1 MKSSFVAAMLLS
13 VSSGVVFAQD
23 MQAQSHIES
32 VTVYPQGADIL
43 RVAKVDL
50 AGGEDTIVFTDL
62 PEGVDPQ
69 SIRLEGSGV
78 TSFEI
83 GSVDTKLQSL
93 TEANTGERKA
103 LETQIDKLNDERGGL
118 DRSIGDYETERK
130 LLLTLADKTRVQSSG
145 VAAPNAVDVAGLDV
159 MLTTVATRLA
169 TTSKAIQD
177 GKIRQRIIDKEIA
190 ALQLKVQNF
199 AAEGLQHLQ
208 ASVHIASKAPMVAD
222 LRLSYR
228 VQNAAWHA
236 FYDARLSLPKEGEDP
251 RFSLVRRAEV
261 QQATGEDWNDVH
273 LILSTA
279 QPASGAAAPN
289 LEEQQLS
296 NMRAE
301 GKVMRAPAPASLAL
315 DKAASSKMKNGGEQE
330 VADAAEKPAIEQ
342 QAQVQSTGFD
352 ANYVIDE
359 RVSIDKNGT
368 SKKVNIGST
377 DYKGKLTVES
387 VPRLDRHAYLSVA
400 FTTSADAP
408 LLSGPVNLFRDG
420 SYVGQVAMN
429 EFASGEEAKLGFGV
443 DDLVKVKRNEV
454 NRMAAQVGLITS
466 SDTQEMAWD
475 ITITNLHG
483 MKMPIRI
490 VDRKPFSSDEK
501 ILVSDVAGVT
511 PASVTDVEHKR
522 GVLAWDLNLEPKA
535 KAEIHTGYKITT
547 PKDVYVGM
555 VD

>member
-1 MKSSFVAAMLLS
+1 MKSSFVAALLLS

-377 DYKGKLTVES
+377 DYKGKLSVEA
-387 VPRLDRHAYLSVA
+387 VPRLDPHAYLSVA

-454 NRMAAQVGLITS
+454 KRMAAQVGLITS

>member
-1 MKSSFVAAMLLS
+1 MKSSFVAALLLS

-83 GSVDTKLQSL
+83 GSIDTKLQGL

-279 QPASGAAAPN
+279 QPASAAAAPN

-301 GKVMRAPAPASLAL
+301 GKVMRAPTPASLAL

-377 DYKGKLTVES
+377 DYKGKLTVEA
-387 VPRLDRHAYLSVA
+387 VPRLDPHAYLSVA

-429 EFASGEEAKLGFGV
+429 EFVSGEEAKLGFGV

-454 NRMAAQVGLITS
+454 KRMAAQVGLITS

-511 PASVTDVEHKR
+511 PASVTDIEHKR